1 MNTCPLAQRERFEP
15 FTCNGNLSENSSR
28 IVDNGT
34 VKASDKATRK
44 YPTQLADTK
53 IRKSAPAIYGMKKLT
68 KYNSI
73 PRSTRPASGGVKS
86 EIHRLHKERQLLF
99 KTIIDTKIKEMEQ
112 RFKIIGTRLNTIHDK
127 YNKIALTAKEQ
138 DLVESQKDD
147 LISIDET
154 LYAISRKL
162 EMLELRFEFGDAS
175 F

>member
-1 MNTCPLAQRERFEP
+1 MNTCPSPQRLICDPFTHIANSSDDLAQ
-15 FTCNGNLSENSSR
+15 
-28 IVDNGT
+28 IVDNQK
-34 VKASDKATRK
+34 VKASNKVTRK

-53 IRKSAPAIYGMKKLT
+53 IRKSAPAIYGMKKLP

-73 PRSTRPASGGVKS
+73 PRLSRPASGGVKS

-99 KTIIDTKIKEMEQ
+99 NSVIDTKIKEMER

-127 YNKIALTAKEQ
+127 YNKIALTAEKH

-154 LYAISRKL
+154 LYSISRKL